1 MRKRSRFSSGHFAVR
16 RKQKASDLLVWRP
29 LPQRSRAAT
38 AALNRRLRR
47 LVPLR
52 AATPTTLRDSAPAT
66 AALNR
71 RLRRLVPAEGS
82 GTHNARGS
90 RARDS
95 GAQSS
100 ASPTGAAEGSG
111 THNARDLNC
120 ELRTC
125 TLRNYSATTAVSL
138 CESRCLRPR
147 DGSPISNTRK
157 EIHRETDWY
166 RQVVQRREGLRLHH
180 L

>member
-29 LPQRSRAAT
+29 PPQRSRAAT

-52 AATPTTLRDSAPAT
+52 ATRPTTLRDSAPAT

-71 RLRRLVPAEGS
+71 RLRRLVPL
-82 GTHNARGS
+82 
-90 RARDS
+90 RA
-95 GAQSS
+95 A
-100 ASPTGAAEGSG
+100 APT
-111 THNARDLNC
+111 TDLRC

-125 TLRNYSATTAVSL
+125 TLRNYSATSAVSL